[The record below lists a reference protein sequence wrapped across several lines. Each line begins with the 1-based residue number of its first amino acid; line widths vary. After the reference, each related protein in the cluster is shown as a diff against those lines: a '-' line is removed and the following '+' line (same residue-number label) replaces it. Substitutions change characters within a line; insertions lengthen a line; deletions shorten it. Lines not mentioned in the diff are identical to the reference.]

1 MAPGVVT
8 GAARPRGFVR
18 IAFAALAAG
27 LLLHV
32 AHALLGFGGAAADRL
47 IGDVDYALVLAGSA
61 GMCIARAVAV
71 RAERL
76 AWGVLGAGL
85 LLWAAADVAST
96 FFLGEPPSPSLADA
110 GWLLFYPAA
119 YAALGLLLRERL
131 SRFQPSLWLDG
142 LIGALAVF
150 SLGSAI
156 VLPGLIASFGSAS
169 SAAIAT
175 NVAYPLLDLTLI
187 GMVIVAFGL
196 NGWRP
201 DRVWTML
208 GGGLVMSAIGDTIY
222 VYQVAAGSY
231 HGGLVDSFWPASTLL
246 IALAAWQPR
255 SRPTRVRT
263 DGARLVAIPTAFGCL
278 AIAIVTY
285 DHFARVTNTSLLFAS
300 GALLVMTLRLRLTL
314 REHRAML
321 EASRRDALTDSLTG
335 LGNRRRLLD
344 DLEAVLRLGEERVLV
359 LYDLNGFKSY
369 NDRFGHPAG
378 DALLARLGHNLAG
391 ALGAAGSAYRLGGDE
406 FCALID
412 PAATGERALVERSA
426 EALSERAREF
436 AVGNSYGAV
445 TVPEEAATP
454 AGALQL
460 ADHRLYR
467 NKSRMRGDAT
477 GDPAELPFTLPET
490 LRRG

>member
-1 MAPGVVT
+1 VG
-8 GAARPRGFVR
+8 
-18 IAFAALAAG
+18 IAFAVLAAG
-27 LLLHV
+27 LALHLVHAV
-32 AHALLGFGGAAADRL
+32 AGFGGATADRL
-47 IGDVDYALVLAGSA
+47 IGDVDYLFVLAGSA
-61 GMCIARAVAV
+61 GMCIARAVKLPGD
-71 RAERL
+71 RL
-76 AWGVLGAGL
+76 TWGLLGGGL
-85 LLWAAADVAST
+85 LLWAAADAAST
-96 FFLGEPPSPSLADA
+96 LLLDDPPSPSIADA
-110 GWLLFYPAA
+110 GWLGFYPAA
-119 YAALGLLLRERL
+119 YAALGLLLRRRL
-131 SRFQPSLWLDG
+131 TRFQPSLWLDG
-142 LIGALAVF
+142 LVGGLAVF

-156 VLPGLIASFGSAS
+156 VLPKLMASFGGAAS
-169 SAAIAT
+169 PAAIAT
-175 NVAYPLLDLTLI
+175 NIAYPLLDLTLI

-208 GGGLVMSAIGDTIY
+208 GGGLALSAIGDTVY
-222 VYQVAAGSY
+222 AYQVAAGSY

-255 SRPTRVRT
+255 SRPTRLRT

-378 DALLARLGHNLAG
+378 DALLARLGRNLAG
-391 ALGAAGSAYRLGGDE
+391 ALGAGGSAYRLGGDE

-436 AVGNSYGAV
+436 VVGNSYGAV

-454 AGALQL
+454 DGALQL

-467 NKSRMRGDAT
+467 SKSRMRGDASA
-477 GDPAELPFTLPET
+477 DPAELPFTLPET